1 MKVTC
6 IKLKVAWEMYIDL
19 EGFHNTS
26 KISLCQKYDLL
37 EFALSF
43 SQMKKAVFYKLL
55 WNYIL
60 CYFMDMNVQRMA
72 QRHAIY
78 VLKGVDSLA
87 NHSLST
93 SSGKF

>member
-1 MKVTC
+1 
-6 IKLKVAWEMYIDL
+6 MYFDL
-19 EGFHNTS
+19 DGFHNTS
-26 KISLCQKYDLL
+26 KISLCQKHDLL
-37 EFALSF
+37 EFALNELSF
-43 SQMKKAVFYKLL
+43 SQMKKAIFYKPL

-72 QRHAIY
+72 QIRAIY

-93 SSGKF
+93 SSDKF